1 VVETHDLWHIAV
13 LGSTLMAAAGVALLA
28 LSPLIFEE
36 RPPGLA
42 KGRALVIGLVI
53 LAAILL
59 AVEWLGIH

>member
-1 VVETHDLWHIAV
+1 MKSHDLWHIAV

-42 KGRALVIGLVI
+42 RGGVLVIGLVA

-59 AVEWLGIH
+59 IVEWLGIH